1 MKRAGLFLIILFLI
15 ACEEIPEE
23 TTEEIIKHRVSLEI
37 DKISSDPVFPG
48 AILNYNYT
56 LLNIGRED
64 IFDVALETRM
74 RKKTTGEIVK
84 TEGEIVSM
92 ALVSFKEKGIM
103 IPQNSAKGEYEL
115 TVVGTYDEGTDSDSF
130 TFTVDRE
137 EEEVNESLKNET
149 AKNTTK
155 PELKVVLEE
164 AAPEKK
170 TEAAAPKG
178 PVVRVVIQNYQYNP
192 SVLNITVGTTVEW
205 YNNDTVPHSAS
216 GAGFD
221 SGPLPKGETFS
232 FTFTK
237 PIIKIYS
244 STYTEIPSGKIIVH
258 E

>member
-1 MKRAGLFLIILFLI
+1 MKGISLFLLVLVLA

-23 TTEEIIKHRVSLEI
+23 SAEEIVKHRISLEI
-37 DKISSDPVFPG
+37 DKISEDPLFPG
-48 AILNYNYT
+48 AILSYNYT

-103 IPQNSAKGEYEL
+103 IPQNAAKGEYEL

-130 TFTVDRE
+130 TFTVDRDEPEIKE
-137 EEEVNESLKNET
+137 EPKNTTVKNET
-149 AKNTTK
+149 K
-155 PELKVVLEE
+155 PGLKIILEEPKKEEEKVV
-164 AAPEKK
+164 PQ
-170 TEAAAPKG
+170 G
-178 PVVRVVIQNYQYNP
+178 PVIRVVIQNYQYNP

-205 YNNDTVPHSAS
+205 YNNDSVPHSAS

-221 SGPLPKGETFS
+221 SGPLPRGQTYS

-237 PIIKIYS
+237 PVIKIYS
-244 STYTEIPSGKIIVH
+244 STYTDIPGGKIIVH